1 VRDEKIRSQKAEGNR
16 TDVLSL
22 RSTSDGVVVPI
33 RVILRSSRTQID
45 EIRDGRLL
53 VRLKQPPVDGAANKA
68 LIRLLATDLSVPR
81 RAVQIV
87 AGERARHKSILIEGL
102 TAEKLLD
109 RLTKLREFFPSSRS

>member
-1 VRDEKIRSQKAEGNR
+1 MRDEEIRSQKAEGSR

-33 RVILRSSRTQID
+33 RVIPRSSRTQID

-109 RLTKLREFFPSSRS
+109 RLAKLREFFPSSRS